1 MDDFIIL
8 AKTIEELEEQIVQFL
23 KIVEKYNLCFKWL
36 KCDFNIEEIPILGVV
51 IGKGQVQMENN
62 KVKAI
67 KKWKIPDKIKE
78 VESFLG
84 FVNFY

>member
-1 MDDFIIL
+1 MNDFVIP
-8 AKTIEELEEQIVQFL
+8 AKTIEGLEEQTVQFL
-23 KIVEKYNLCFKWL
+23 KIVEKHNLCFKWL

-51 IGKGQVQMENN
+51 IGKRQVQMENN